1 MRCSELSV
9 PMHEYLGTKYKVEVF
24 DVDSSDVR
32 NKHFAVCKRTTVI
45 SVSGNKDLLQQKE
58 KEKGEE
64 NN

>member
-1 MRCSELSV
+1 
-9 PMHEYLGTKYKVEVF
+9 MHVYLGTKYKVEVF

>member
-9 PMHEYLGTKYKVEVF
+9 PMHKYLGTKYKVQVSN
-24 DVDSSDVR
+24 VDSSDVW
-32 NKHFAVCKRTTVI
+32 NKHFAICKRTTVI

>member
-9 PMHEYLGTKYKVEVF
+9 PMHEYLRMMYKVQVS
-24 DVDSSDVR
+24 DVDSSDVW
-32 NKHFAVCKRTTVI
+32 NKHFAVYKRTTVI

>member
-9 PMHEYLGTKYKVEVF
+9 PMHEYLGTKYKVQVSNVDSF
-24 DVDSSDVR
+24 DVW
-32 NKHFAVCKRTTVI
+32 NKRFAVYKRTIVI